1 MIFFRLPKMTCKNLT
16 SAMVNFWWNSTED
29 KGKIHWLSWD
39 KLCIPKEL
47 GGMGFKDIETF
58 NQALLSKQT
67 WRILSSPSSL
77 FSRFL
82 KKVDISLKIIFYL
95 QL

>member
-1 MIFFRLPKMTCKNLT
+1 MTIHAMSCFKLPKTTCKNLT
-16 SAMVNFWWNSTED
+16 SAMANFWWNSTED
-29 KGKIHWLSWD
+29 KGKIHWLNWE

-58 NQALLSKQT
+58 NQAFHAKQA

-77 FSRFL
+77 LS
-82 KKVDISLKIIFYL
+82 
-95 QL
+95 